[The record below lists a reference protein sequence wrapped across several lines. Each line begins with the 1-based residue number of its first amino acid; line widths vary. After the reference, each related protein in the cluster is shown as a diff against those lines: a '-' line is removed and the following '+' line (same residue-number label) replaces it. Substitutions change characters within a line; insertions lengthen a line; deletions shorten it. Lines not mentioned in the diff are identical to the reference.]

1 MQKVEK
7 KIDTARRIVRK
18 AMEAYPTEDNKA
30 LCIEQIMSQLQV
42 TKGNASIYYAKC
54 IGVSSDRTK
63 PTARAVKLKQSMAP
77 RVMALSEDHFLE
89 KVDKGAAAVRAAHNK
104 KYAHLSYDG
113 K

>member
-1 MQKVEK
+1 MSKIEK

-54 IGVSSDRTK
+54 IGVASDRTK
-63 PTARAVKLKQSMAP
+63 PTARAVKLKTAMAP
-77 RVMALSEDHFLE
+77 KLSALSESEFLD
-89 KVDKGAAAVRAAHNK
+89 KVDKGSAKVRAEWNKAH
-104 KYAHLSYDG
+104 AHLSYSEA
-113 K
+113 